1 MLSESLM
8 MKLGERGYDLHG
20 AIAPDMIAALRQ
32 RFAAALKNR
41 KTDILQVSIVIDEIQ
56 QGLPF
61 RSFEIDS
68 ADGNGNHVGSRSP
81 VRLGHHRVGRIFAGS
96 DNQT

>member
-56 QGLPF
+56 QGKAKLDESV
-61 RSFEIDS
+61 RRAAIVLSS
-68 ADGNGNHVGSRSP
+68 ADQSGGERP
-81 VRLGHHRVGRIFAGS
+81 ARM
-96 DNQT
+96 